1 MRIRHIFQAAALAI
15 AGFTAT
21 AIPVSA
27 SPWAEV
33 GDNQLR
39 SDIQLLAAAGVVN
52 DVTTHWPLPWRS
64 ILSNLGNASLASQP
78 AGVRLAAD
86 RVLARARRETAPGAN
101 GALYLDLTSRTALVR
116 GFDGMGRGEGQA
128 QMSLG
133 YNLSNISARLSVG
146 LLAQDLERKH
156 YKLMFEGSYL
166 SADIGDVRV
175 YGGYLDHWWG
185 PGQISALSLSNNARP
200 MPQVGIQRASTDAS
214 SWPILRWL
222 GPWQVEF
229 LLGYLD
235 GPRIERDTYYNAL
248 RVTVNPAP
256 GLEIGLARTQQFCG
270 QGHPCEPLR
279 DYFAFGNDNRNVN
292 KTNDQGLFDIKYSF
306 GVAGVPTQVY
316 MQVMNEDSSPIVQSG
331 SSHLFGASVFVP
343 TDENP
348 VRLTAEYTDSIAT
361 HHIFSFGDVLHG
373 VAYNNGA
380 YPDGMRY
387 RGRSLGFSL
396 DSDSR
401 LFSLQG
407 SWTDQGGRFYQLSYH
422 RAHVNHPANTLANV
436 VSPNPVQVN
445 LGEARVTLPLARLKL
460 DLAGRYQDDQARP
473 RRGAAVT
480 VEAALRLD
488 L

>member
-1 MRIRHIFQAAALAI
+1 MRIRHFLQAGMLACLVSLAPAAH
-15 AGFTAT
+15 
-21 AIPVSA
+21 A

-39 SDIQLLAAAGVVN
+39 SDIQLLASAGVVS
-52 DVTTHWPLPWRS
+52 DLTTHWPMPWHS
-64 ILSNLGNASLASQP
+64 ILTSLDEAPLASQP
-78 AGVRLAAD
+78 VSVRLAAE
-86 RVLARARRETAPGAN
+86 RVLAQARRETASGVA
-101 GALYLDLTSRTALVR
+101 ASAYLDLTNRTALVR

-128 QMSLG
+128 QLSLG
-133 YNLSNISARLSVG
+133 YNFSNVSGRLSVG
-146 LLAQDLERKH
+146 AIAQDLERGS

-166 SADIGDVRV
+166 AADIGDVLV

-200 MPQVGIQRASTDAS
+200 MPQIGIQRSSTTAS
-214 SWPILRWL
+214 SWPVLRWL

-235 GPRIERDTYYNAL
+235 GPRLERDTFYNAL
-248 RVTVNPAP
+248 RLTVNPAP

-270 QGHPCEPLR
+270 QGHPCRPLR
-279 DYFAFGNDNRNVN
+279 DYFDLANNNRNAN
-292 KTNDQGLFDIKYSF
+292 STNDQGLFDIKYSF
-306 GVAGVPTQVY
+306 GVAGVPAQVY
-316 MQVMNEDSSPIVQSG
+316 MQVMNEDSSPIVQSA
-331 SSHLFGASVFVP
+331 SSHLFGASVFLP

-348 VRLTAEYTDSIAT
+348 VRLTAEYTDSVPT
-361 HHIFSFGDVLHG
+361 HTIFSFGDVLHG
-373 VAYNNGA
+373 IAYNNGD

-387 RGRSLGFSL
+387 RGRTIGFSL

-422 RAHVNHPANTLANV
+422 RAHVNHPGNALPNV
-436 VSPNPVQVN
+436 VSALPVRVN
-445 LGEARVTLPLARLKL
+445 LGEARVTLPLSGLKL
-460 DLAGRYQDDQARP
+460 DLAGRLQDEQPRP
-473 RRGAAVT
+473 RRGAAVS
-480 VEAALRLD
+480 VQAALRLD